1 MIARLIALCLQ
12 ACWITNTISDSWR
25 VILTQQ
31 ILFHLAML
39 SLLGTVLLPV
49 CRGLERLRGTHSKGW
64 HVAATVLLSLYTI
77 LMIIYLGL
85 LIWQASSIIEVRLR
99 SFRSSAGVFP
109 EYIYVYTALLTLWFV
124 IALAAVAKILLTAN
138 RAHVHL
144 PSSLKIWVL
153 LLAFGLFSLGFLYV
167 FYVYYYNISRH
178 SVVGNTAGA
187 SMAWTVLW
195 LVFSWLP
202 VFAIREVSR
211 ILSAV
216 LASTEYGARK
226 ATRGRGYDPEHI
238 PAGFSGSRR

>member
-1 MIARLIALCLQ
+1 
-12 ACWITNTISDSWR
+12 
-25 VILTQQ
+25 
-31 ILFHLAML
+31 ML

-109 EYIYVYTALLTLWFV
+109 EYIYVYTALLTLWLV

-167 FYVYYYNISRH
+167 FYVYYYDVSRH

-195 LVFSWLP
+195 LVFFWLP
-202 VFAIREVSR
+202 VLTIREVSR

-226 ATRGRGYDPEHI
+226 ATRGRVYDPEHI